1 MKKGHS
7 KPLTPEQQAEL
18 DLLAALPEEQIDTSD
33 MPEIR
38 DWSGARRGVLFRP
51 VKRQITLRIDADV
64 IEWFRSRSRE
74 GEGYQTSINR
84 ALREHIQRVGK
95 TFYRR
100 ELTEDHRSAI
110 RGIDTSVPREMDRV

>member
-33 MPEIR
+33 MPEVR

-64 IEWFRSRSRE
+64 IEWFRSRRLK
-74 GEGYQTSINR
+74 GEGYQTNINR
-84 ALREHIQRVGK
+84 ALREYVEQH
-95 TFYRR
+95 RR
-100 ELTEDHRSAI
+100 EPKDS
-110 RGIDTSVPREMDRV
+110 